1 MPKAVSRQ
9 SKNKQKA
16 SKIAK
21 AKASAGM
28 NQKLAEDK
36 TFGAL
41 LLLGARFRSA
51 FRRSADA
58 ALVRVRAGMKNK
70 NRSKKIQKFIQQ
82 QTQQQGR
89 SLSDDEQAARAAKV
103 RLPAFAMAELCR

>member
-1 MPKAVSRQ
+1 MRCFC
-9 SKNKQKA
+9 
-16 SKIAK
+16 
-21 AKASAGM
+21 SA
-28 NQKLAEDK
+28 
-36 TFGAL
+36 
-41 LLLGARFRSA
+41 RSIPERVPA
-51 FRRSADA
+51 SADA

-103 RLPAFAMAELCR
+103 RPLICHPMAESCR

>member
-9 SKNKQKA
+9 SKKKQQA
-16 SKIAK
+16 SKISRAK
-21 AKASAGM
+21 QAAGM

-41 LLLGARFRSA
+41 LFAPRESRSG
-51 FRRSADA
+51 RSADA

-103 RLPAFAMAELCR
+103 RLPAFAAMAESCR